1 MKTKTLYGALFTVL
15 LSLSSLTACGGTSGE
30 DKYDKN
36 GNLILELG
44 NVYFS
49 GDGEKTV
56 SWEGSDTYTEMINEK
71 FGVKIKPNGYSYGSW
86 DAEVSRLVS
95 GNTLT
100 DVIHFNLKSYNFG
113 TTYEQ
118 WIRKEAIKALPTNLS
133 KWPNLEKMLKNIS
146 NIDALKVNGKLYGI
160 PIANDISNP
169 DKDFSNFTYVY
180 RRDWVKEID
189 EAKKKVDPTYEPLLR
204 ENDVYTWDEF
214 QRLLAAFKVYV
225 EESKVTEDVVMVD
238 QPWGFPSVTNF
249 YKDSPHCF
257 TKDESGKAINNFTS
271 PKYVEGL
278 KAAKSF
284 VEKRYY
290 PQDHYLFTVEN
301 DKAYAKYK
309 SGLAGVLY
317 DNFSLSNYVKLRSSI
332 RKLSGVNVDD
342 ATALLKVKGPD
353 GKFAL
358 EGTENWFSMTM
369 FNYDI
374 SETKQNKILD
384 IIDYL
389 LSEEGTMLAVYGK
402 KGYDYDIVD
411 GKVVLSETGWERGID
426 GKYGEKNN
434 GATFLRKMATLG
446 NDTKAI
452 DPYTDMEEYNIIK
465 AWQDEMAAAKA
476 AGNLRV
482 FKEPSDISWMSTPTK
497 NDKTQSL
504 LEDANNY
511 ALQFCYNKPID
522 SLDAYYKAFSKE
534 PDWNKSLDEI
544 NEKLGKK

>member
-15 LSLSSLTACGGTSGE
+15 LSLSSLTACGGSSGE

-36 GNLILELG
+36 GNLILEIG

-56 SWEGSDTYTEMINEK
+56 SWEGSDTYTEMINEM

-249 YKDSPHCF
+249 FKDSPHCF
-257 TKDESGKAINNFTS
+257 TKDDSGKAINNFTS
-271 PKYVEGL
+271 PKYIEGL
-278 KAAKSF
+278 QASKSF

-332 RKLSGVNVDD
+332 KKLSGVNVDD